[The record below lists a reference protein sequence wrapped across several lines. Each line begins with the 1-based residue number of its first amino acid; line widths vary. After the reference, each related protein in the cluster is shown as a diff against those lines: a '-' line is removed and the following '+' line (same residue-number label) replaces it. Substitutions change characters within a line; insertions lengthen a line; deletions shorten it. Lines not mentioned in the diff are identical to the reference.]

1 MKLDNL
7 EHFATLDAMGM
18 LREIDQL
25 PDQLQ
30 KAWDL
35 GLQQTL
41 ADISGVKHVLVAGMG
56 GSAIGGDL
64 LAAYAAPLAS
74 VPIMLWRDYD
84 LPGYVVG
91 PDTLVIV
98 SSHSGNTEE
107 ALSSFARGIE
117 VNAQML
123 VVTTGGELARQA
135 EKHGVPLWRF
145 EHGGQPRAA
154 VGYSFGLLLAAATR
168 LGLLPDQEDA
178 LVDAV
183 EAMRDQQEALQAD
196 VPVVQNSAKRMA
208 GQLVGRMP
216 TIVGSGMLAPVARR
230 WRTQIAELSKALAQ
244 FEYIP
249 EADHN
254 MVAGVL
260 NPDELFPATMVVFLR
275 AASQHPR
282 NLLRIDTTKM
292 ILMVEG
298 FNTDLVEA
306 RGEERLAQQWTSLH
320 FGDYTAYYLAMV
332 YGVDPTPVAAIEDL
346 KRQIKVA

>member
-1 MKLDNL
+1 MKLDDL
-7 EHFATLDAMGM
+7 EHFAELDSSGM
-18 LREIDQL
+18 LGEIDQL
-25 PDQLQ
+25 PDQLRT
-30 KAWDL
+30 AWDL
-35 GLQQTL
+35 GMRQPL
-41 ADISGVKHVLVAGMG
+41 ADISGVRHLLVAGLG

-64 LAAYAAPLAS
+64 LAAYTAHMTA
-74 VPIMLWRDYD
+74 VPITLWRDYD
-84 LPGYVVG
+84 LPGYVIG

-117 VNAQML
+117 VNAQL
-123 VVTTGGELARQA
+123 LAVTRGGELARQA
-135 EKHGVPLWRF
+135 DKHGVPLWRF

-168 LGLLPDQEDA
+168 LGLLPDQEEA
-178 LVDAV
+178 LEDAV
-183 EAMRDQQEALQAD
+183 KAMRVQQEILRAE
-196 VPVVQNSAKRMA
+196 VPVVHNPAKRMA

-244 FEYIP
+244 FECLP

-260 NPDELFPATMVVFLR
+260 NPEELFAATMVVFLR

-282 NLLRIDTTKM
+282 NLLRVDTTKKV
-292 ILMVEG
+292 LMVEG

-306 RGEERLAQQWTSLH
+306 GGEGRLAQQWTSLH
-320 FGDYTAYYLAMV
+320 FGDYTAYYLAMA
-332 YGVDPTPVAAIEDL
+332 YGVDPTPVAAIEAL
-346 KRQIKVA
+346 KRQLKGA

>member
-1 MKLDNL
+1 MKLDDL
-7 EHFATLDAMGM
+7 ERFAELDSLGM
-18 LREIDQL
+18 LGEIDQL

-35 GLQQTL
+35 GLRQPL

-56 GSAIGGDL
+56 GSAIVGDL
-64 LAAYAAPLAS
+64 LAAYAANITS
-74 VPIMLWRDYD
+74 VPIMVWRDYD
-84 LPGYVVG
+84 LPGFVVG

-98 SSHSGNTEE
+98 SSHSGYTEE
-107 ALSSFARGIE
+107 ALSSFTRGIE

-123 VVTTGGELARQA
+123 VVTGGGELARQA
-135 EKHGVPLWRF
+135 EKHGIPLWRF
-145 EHGGQPRAA
+145 EHEGQPRAA
-154 VGYSFGLLLAAATR
+154 VGYSFGLLLSAVTR
-168 LGLLPDQEDA
+168 LGLVPDQEDA
-178 LVDAV
+178 LADAV
-183 EAMRDQQEALQAD
+183 EVMRTQQEFLRAE
-196 VPVVQNSAKRMA
+196 VPVVQNPAKRMA
-208 GQLVGRMP
+208 GQFVGRIP

-244 FEYIP
+244 FEVLP

-260 NPDELFPATMVVFLR
+260 NPEELFAATMVVFLR

-282 NLLRIDTTKM
+282 NLLRVDTTKM

-306 RGEERLAQQWTSLH
+306 KGDGRLAQQWTSLH
-320 FGDYTAYYLAMV
+320 FGDYTAYYLAMA

-346 KRQIKVA
+346 KQQLKDP